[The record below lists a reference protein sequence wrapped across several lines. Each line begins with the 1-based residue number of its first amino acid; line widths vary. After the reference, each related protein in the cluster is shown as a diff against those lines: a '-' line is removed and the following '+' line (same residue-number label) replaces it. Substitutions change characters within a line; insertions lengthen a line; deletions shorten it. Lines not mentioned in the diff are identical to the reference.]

1 MNKKKRTV
9 VVGKVCFTSERIVVA
24 DPAYEV
30 DSRYVVCLNIIPG
43 EYTYYAKIKQEG
55 KSEFVSSLS
64 IVNAQTRLKKLH
76 TDKLIGRIMV
86 DVGFAGFFENKQ
98 DYSSDER
105 WGAIGELLL
114 AKSPAIVEAKPDN
127 AFMCNGIITT
137 AGDGDGIYGVYEL
150 RDEQKRLCGYKLKFL

>member
-30 DSRYVVCLNIIPG
+30 DSRYVVCLNIIQG
-43 EYTYYAKIKQEG
+43 EYTYYANIKQEG

-64 IVNAQTRLKKLH
+64 IVNAQTQLKKLH

-86 DVGFAGFFENKQ
+86 DVGFAGFLRIN
-98 DYSSDER
+98 R
-105 WGAIGELLL
+105 
-114 AKSPAIVEAKPDN
+114 
-127 AFMCNGIITT
+127 IIRRMK
-137 AGDGDGIYGVYEL
+137 DGVQSVNYCSLNL
-150 RDEQKRLCGYKLKFL
+150 RQ

>member
-9 VVGKVCFTSERIVVA
+9 VVGRVCFFNGKILVA
-24 DPAYEV
+24 DPAYEE
-30 DSRYVVCLNIIPG
+30 DSSYVVKLDIVPG

-55 KSEFVSSLS
+55 KTELVSSLS
-64 IVNAQTRLKKLH
+64 IVNTQTPLKQLH
-76 TDKLIGRIMV
+76 SDKLVSRIMV
-86 DVGFAGFFENKQ
+86 DVGYAGFFENKQ

-150 RDEQKRLCGYKLKFL
+150 RDEQNRLCGYKLKFL